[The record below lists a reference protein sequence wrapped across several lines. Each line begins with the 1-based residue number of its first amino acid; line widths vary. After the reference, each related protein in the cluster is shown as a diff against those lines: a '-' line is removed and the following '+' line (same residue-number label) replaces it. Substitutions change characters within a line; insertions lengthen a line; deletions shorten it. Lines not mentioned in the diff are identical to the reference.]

1 MSGAS
6 PSALLPGAVPACA
19 SCMPPG
25 CCGSSWAA
33 PAGGASAPAGP
44 VARTS
49 CTMPGSRLPAATP
62 AAPEAPVLSHCRPCY
77 NAFLISACSRV
88 IPGQV
93 RQDVWV
99 ISIVRCDRMSGVVA
113 ENIRPDFVRGLA
125 RSVFPHGAGQVVLI
139 RLEQRAGTGVATCGL
154 GLVDDAS
161 GRVPICPGRALPALP
176 VWQGSTPC
184 LRSAS
189 CQHRPGTSGGTNGAI
204 TRPASFLTTRLSRR
218 QGFPRLPCPRPCVG

>member
-1 MSGAS
+1 MWRHS
-6 PSALLPGAVPACA
+6 LFI
-19 SCMPPG
+19 
-25 CCGSSWAA
+25 
-33 PAGGASAPAGP
+33 
-44 VARTS
+44 T
-49 CTMPGSRLPAATP
+49 
-62 AAPEAPVLSHCRPCY
+62 CY

-88 IPGQV
+88 VPGQV

-154 GLVDDAS
+154 VLVDDAS

-176 VWQGSTPC
+176 C
-184 LRSAS
+184 LARQPVLPAQRILSA
-189 CQHRPGTSGGTNGAI
+189 QARDQRENEWVHHTARLIPDGLPVTAGRDFPVFPAHGA
-204 TRPASFLTTRLSRR
+204 
-218 QGFPRLPCPRPCVG
+218 CVG